1 MAYNVAMRRWL
12 VQPVLLG
19 IACLLIRQPTY
30 AQDTNSNVVSQALA
44 GRLCPPSPSCGDQSP
59 HPDVSIAEVAFLGA
73 LQIQASDQE
82 QIAASLRQQA
92 YTGSLDGVVDGAL
105 ERVRRAWQ
113 DRGYF
118 KVQVSGTAKILTSS
132 PVNQRV
138 ALTVR
143 VDEGLQYRLG
153 QIQFRN
159 NNNKAIS
166 NVEALRALFPIADGD
181 VFSREKIAKGLE
193 NLRKAYGEQGYINF
207 TSVPDTEFDDDES
220 LIYLE
225 IDIDEGKQFRVSS
238 ISSPD
243 LDETARQ
250 EILRD
255 SLLQPGQIY
264 NQGLF
269 ELFSQRHGSLLDSCS
284 SDRRLNERAGTVAIR
299 FACGRRPVE
308 QVISAS
314 P

>member
-1 MAYNVAMRRWL
+1 MRRWL
-12 VQPVLLG
+12 AQSVLLG
-19 IACLLIRQPTY
+19 IICLLTLRPAF
-30 AQDTNSNVVSQALA
+30 AQQTDSDAISEAQAN
-44 GRLCPPSPSCGDQSP
+44 RLCPPFPSSSEQSAD
-59 HPDVSIAEVAFLGA
+59 PDVSIAKVAFLGTM
-73 LQIQASDQE
+73 QMPASDQE
-82 QIAASLRQQA
+82 QIAASLKELTVPGA
-92 YTGSLDGVVDGAL
+92 LDGVVEGAL

-118 KVQVSGTAKILTSS
+118 KVQVSGNGRILTSS
-132 PVNQRV
+132 PVNQRI
-138 ALTVR
+138 ALR
-143 VDEGLQYRLG
+143 VEVNEGRQYRLG
-153 QIQFRN
+153 SIQFKN
-159 NNNKAIS
+159 NNDKTIS
-166 NVEALRALFPIADGD
+166 DAESLRARFPIADGD

-207 TSVPDTEFDDDES
+207 TSVPDTRFDDVVS
-220 LIYLE
+220 LIYIE
-225 IDIDEGKQFRVSS
+225 ILLDEGKQFRVGS
-238 ISSPD
+238 ISFPD

-255 SLLQPGQIY
+255 SLLQPDQIY

-269 ELFSQRHGSLLDSCS
+269 ELFLQRHGSLLDSCS

-299 FACGRRPVE
+299 FACGRCPVE